1 MTDWTTVWVGV
12 GGSAIAAAAG
22 LMGGVVVARSGERTA
37 RRQRLEAAFRPF
49 THFLLETSSA
59 VDHLAKSSGVTRE
72 EWGLVSQRLPPL
84 ALAVQE
90 SLAAITIDPDVESH
104 VVEKISTALSAG
116 QVLTER
122 ADRIV
127 IQGLS
132 PRDDQELARLKAD
145 LESKS
150 GTALMVMSTELAGRN
165 RRGKNNLTP

>member
-84 ALAVQE
+84 ALA
-90 SLAAITIDPDVESH
+90 AITIDPDVESH